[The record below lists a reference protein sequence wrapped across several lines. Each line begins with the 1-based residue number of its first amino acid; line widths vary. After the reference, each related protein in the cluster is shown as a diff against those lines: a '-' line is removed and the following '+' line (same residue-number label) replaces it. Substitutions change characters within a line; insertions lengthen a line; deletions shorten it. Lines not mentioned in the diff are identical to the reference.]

1 MLIHCDNQAVIFIA
15 CNLTFHN
22 HTKHIEINY
31 HYIRDKVMSRLISNL
46 HVTSFYQL
54 TNVFTKSLVGISYDV
69 MCTKLGIFDL
79 YASA

>member
-1 MLIHCDNQAVIFIA
+1 MLIHCENQAVIFIA
-15 CNLTFHN
+15 RNLIFHN
-22 HTKHIEINY
+22 RTKHIEIGY

-46 HVTSFYQL
+46 HTTSFHQL

-69 MCTKLGIFDL
+69 MYTKLSIFDL